1 MKKEYSKPEISFM
14 EFQPNKVMAAS
25 PTVILDI
32 DDDSLVTNPADSGLG
47 FD

>member
-25 PTVILDI
+25 PTVTLDI
-32 DDDSLVTNPADSGLG
+32 DDDSLVNDPAGLGLG